1 MKIAHCIHGVGL
13 GGAQQVIKFIV
24 AARRDPFEHLVYA
37 SQSGVFHRQIEEAGA
52 TVRILPR
59 RLPKFD
65 PLWVTAL
72 RRAMRQDRVDVV
84 HTHLF
89 GDSLHGY
96 LAARRDRRPVVM
108 TLHNTAESRS
118 RLQRLGYRWLIERC
132 RITVA
137 CAEFVRR
144 SFLADAAVAPGLI
157 RTIANAIALPAPQD
171 PAQSRRQL
179 EAQLGVRDGAVVLAG
194 IGRMVEQKGFSDLIS
209 ACTWLRR
216 QGEERLQLVL
226 FGEGKLLPRLR
237 AQAASEGIA
246 EHVVFAGFRDD
257 IRELL
262 PGVDVVVFSSLQ
274 EGLPIAL
281 LEAMA
286 CHRALVVTRVGGIPE
301 AVDDEREALIVEP
314 RTATALRSA
323 LKRVI
328 ADPALRQKLGA
339 AARRRFER
347 DFAVERMARS
357 YEALYY
363 KAIAKPGIH
372 PLRAEDIP

>member
-24 AARRDPFEHLVYA
+24 AARADGFEHLVYA
-37 SQSGVFHRQIEEAGA
+37 SQSGVFHRQIEDAGA

-59 RLPKFD
+59 RLRKFD
-65 PLWVTAL
+65 PLWILAL
-72 RRAMRQDRVDVV
+72 RRAMRRDGVDVV

-118 RLQRLGYRWLIERC
+118 RVQRLGYRWLIGRC
-132 RITVA
+132 RTTVA

-144 SFLADAAVAPGLI
+144 SFLAAAAVAPGMI
-157 RTIANAIALPAPQD
+157 RTIANAIAFPEPAD
-171 PAQSRRQL
+171 GATSRRKL
-179 EAQLGVRDGAVVLAG
+179 EAELGVRRDAVVLAG
-194 IGRMVEQKGFSDLIS
+194 VGRMVAQKGFADLI
-209 ACTWLRR
+209 AVCAELRR

-226 FGEGKLLPRLR
+226 FGEGELLPRLKER
-237 AQAASEGIA
+237 AAKEGIA
-246 EHVVFAGFRDD
+246 EHVIFAGFRGD

-262 PGVDVVVFSSLQ
+262 PGIDVVVFSSLQ

-286 CHRALVVTRVGGIPE
+286 TSRALVVTRVGGIPE
-301 AVDDEREALIVEP
+301 AVDDEREALIVAP
-314 RTATALRSA
+314 QDAAALGTALG
-323 LKRVI
+323 RVI
-328 ADPALRQKLGA
+328 AEPELRQRLGE
-339 AARRRFER
+339 AARQRFER
-347 DFAVERMARS
+347 DFSVERMARS
-357 YEALYY
+357 YEALYRE
-363 KAIAKPGIH
+363 AVAEPDRLTAEEPG
-372 PLRAEDIP
+372 